1 MNELI
6 NSINNK
12 VESIANQI
20 VEEDDY
26 KKVRDLTDLFNLMQA
41 KKNAL
46 RILKLTGLLDKI
58 DDQIIKRFEIS
69 PDNFSNKDLLDYLQ
83 IIQTTIAKANENL
96 NDTKEISITPIQQN
110 NQVNINII
118 NQLDR
123 ESRDKVADTVKF
135 LLKQM
140 NTVSD
145 ENK

>member
-140 NTVSD
+140 NTASD

>member
-6 NSINNK
+6 DNINTK

-20 VEEDDY
+20 IKEDDY

-58 DDQIIKRFEIS
+58 DDQIIKRFEMS

-83 IIQTTIAKANENL
+83 IIQTTITKANENL
-96 NDTKEISITPIQQN
+96 NNTKEISITPIQQN

-140 NTVSD
+140 NTASD

>member
-20 VEEDDY
+20 VKEDDY
-26 KKVRDLTDLFNLMQA
+26 KKVRDLTDIFNLMQA

-58 DDQIIKRFEIS
+58 DDQIIKRFEMS

-83 IIQTTIAKANENL
+83 IIQTTITKANENL
-96 NDTKEISITPIQQN
+96 NNTKEISITPIQQN

-140 NTVSD
+140 NTASD

>member
-96 NDTKEISITPIQQN
+96 NDTKEISITTIQQN

-140 NTVSD
+140 NTASD

>member
-46 RILKLTGLLDKI
+46 RILKLTDLLDKI
-58 DDQIIKRFEIS
+58 DNQIIKRFEIS

-140 NTVSD
+140 NTASD